1 MCGIT
6 GIAATIPVSARER
19 LAEARDTLVHRGPD
33 DLGEWWSPD
42 SCVGLGHRRLSII
55 DLSPAGHQPM
65 VSLQQD
71 LSIVYNGEIYNYRA
85 LREQLA
91 DRGHRFLSDSDTE
104 VILAAY
110 REWGSQCLERL
121 HGMFAM
127 ALYDLRSRRLLLARD
142 RAGEK
147 PLFYAA
153 SQGAIRFA
161 SELKALFADPSLP
174 RRLDWKA
181 FDCYLA
187 DGYVA
192 GDACIV
198 QGLKKLPPA
207 HALEFD
213 VSTGRSRV
221 WRYWKPPGFIP
232 QSTASEEALLQELE
246 QLLGDAVRMQLVADV
261 PVGVL
266 LSGGVDSSLI
276 TALAAAANRTVRT
289 FTVRFPGH
297 GAHDETEH
305 ARLVSGYFGTHHLE
319 IEADASNVSL
329 LPRLATQF
337 DEPVTDSSMV
347 PTYLVSQ
354 AVRQHCTVALGGDGG
369 DELFGGYP
377 HYDRLLRMQ
386 RAVSAVPRWVRSAT
400 GSVASHVVPVG
411 MKGRSWMRAV
421 GTDLNTDV
429 PPVMQ
434 ILDVVAR
441 RRLMRGNHRWKPVA
455 EAALKRR
462 CDYQGGLLERAT
474 RLDFQTYL
482 AEDLLVK
489 VDRASML
496 ASLEVR
502 APMLDVSV
510 IEFAFGRVPPH
521 LKATLHARKILLKRL
536 AARLL
541 PPAFDQARKQGFSIP
556 LSNWLKG
563 GPWRD
568 FFRDVLLDGGANWF
582 DRRFV
587 ARLLEVEGKGRD
599 NSERL
604 FGLVMFELWRR
615 EYRIEMDA

>member
-6 GIAATIPVSARER
+6 GIAATIPVSAREW
-19 LAEARDTLVHRGPD
+19 LAEARDALVHRGPD

-55 DLSPAGHQPM
+55 DLSSAGHQPM
-65 VSLQQD
+65 VASQQD

-91 DRGHRFLSDSDTE
+91 DGGHRFLSDSDTE

-110 REWGSQCLERL
+110 REWGSRCLERL

-147 PLFYAA
+147 PLFYAE

-161 SELKALFADPSLP
+161 SELKALFADPSVP
-174 RRLDWKA
+174 RRLDWSA

-213 VSTGRSRV
+213 VSTGQSRV
-221 WRYWKPPGFIP
+221 WRYWEPPRFSSQPG
-232 QSTASEEALLQELE
+232 ASDEALLHELHY
-246 QLLGDAVRMQLVADV
+246 LLGEAVRRQLVADV

-266 LSGGVDSSLI
+266 LSGGVDSSI
-276 TALAAAANRTVRT
+276 VTALAAAANRSIRT

-297 GAHDETEH
+297 GAYDETEH
-305 ARLVSGYFGTHHLE
+305 ARLVANHFGTTHLE
-319 IEADASNVSL
+319 IEADATDVSL
-329 LPRLATQF
+329 LPRLACQF
-337 DEPVTDSSMV
+337 DEPLTDSSMV
-347 PTYLVSQ
+347 PTYLVSRV
-354 AVRQHCTVALGGDGG
+354 VREHCKVALGGDGG

-386 RAVSAVPRWVRSAT
+386 RAIAPIPRFLRMGASVFAGEAIPAGVR
-400 GSVASHVVPVG
+400 
-411 MKGRSWMRAV
+411 GRAWLQAL
-421 GTDLNTDV
+421 GADLNTSV
-429 PPVMQ
+429 PPVLQ
-434 ILDVVAR
+434 IFDKVTR
-441 RRLMRGNHRWKPVA
+441 RRLMHVNGHWKSVA
-455 EAALKRR
+455 EERR
-462 CDYQGGLLERAT
+462 VRLLGKSGELLDRAT
-474 RLDFQTYL
+474 RLDFRTYL

-496 ASLEVR
+496 SSLEVR
-502 APMLDVSV
+502 APMLDVNV
-510 IEFAFGRVPPH
+510 IEFAFGRVPGH
-521 LKATLHARKILLKRL
+521 LKTTLRSRKILLKRL

-541 PPAFDQARKQGFSIP
+541 PPAFDQSRKQGFSIP
-556 LSNWLKG
+556 LSSWLQV

-568 FFRDVLLDGGANWF
+568 FFRSVLLDGGANWF

-587 ARLLEVEGKGRD
+587 ARLLEAEGRGRD